1 MLKED
6 IPKDDLEK
14 EIENIAEKAS
24 MSSNEDLAKSV
35 AEQISNPAQKYE
47 CIVSDYPILS
57 PHEFHEVQVKSSKY
71 VACFKVRKYTS
82 FAFLK
87 KLPAAYISY
96 KILTFKTCTIT
107 EPVISGFWNINFT
120 LCSGPQAEGKSAI
133 QMTRIIKPLSIIN
146 SSINF

>member
-1 MLKED
+1 MKRRTNSS
-6 IPKDDLEK
+6 IFYP

-82 FAFLK
+82 FAFLRK
-87 KLPAAYISY
+87 FARCIC
-96 KILTFKTCTIT
+96 I
-107 EPVISGFWNINFT
+107 
-120 LCSGPQAEGKSAI
+120 
-133 QMTRIIKPLSIIN
+133 
-146 SSINF
+146 